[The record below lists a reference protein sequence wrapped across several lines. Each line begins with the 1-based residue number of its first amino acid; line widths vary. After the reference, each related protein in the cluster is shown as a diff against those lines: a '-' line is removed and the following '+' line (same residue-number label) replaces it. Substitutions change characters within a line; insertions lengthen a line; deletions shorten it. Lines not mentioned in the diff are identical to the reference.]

1 MNKLKYTEDELVDSL
16 IVDKEGYI
24 CGYVTNFRVEPN
36 TIMINAY
43 NYEKKNVENPDEE
56 ELIRRL
62 RKFLPQKSFFN
73 RQSNGDNFYD
83 WIREEMRLSQR
94 EPVELDHLIDYA
106 KSENIE
112 IPYLKKEVNVKIE
125 KTPFPWSYVD
135 KVAFTDLGKC
145 VLLNEPIEAKIRG
158 VEINKKLDYKST
170 DFLAGRTV
178 IDSDGK
184 IIGSAVKFLIG
195 SPPGLLIN
203 IERLVKSEYVDV

>member
-1 MNKLKYTEDELVDSL
+1 M
-16 IVDKEGYI
+16 
-24 CGYVTNFRVEPN
+24 
-36 TIMINAY
+36 
-43 NYEKKNVENPDEE
+43 
-56 ELIRRL
+56 
-62 RKFLPQKSFFN
+62 
-73 RQSNGDNFYD
+73 
-83 WIREEMRLSQR
+83 
-94 EPVELDHLIDYA
+94 
-106 KSENIE
+106 
-112 IPYLKKEVNVKIE
+112 
-125 KTPFPWSYVD
+125 SYVD

-203 IERLVKSEYVDV
+203 IERLVKSEYVDIEALKKTLIPTMFRDTDQLIKQVKKDMMLREVTEEDLPKWANKNKINVKVGIKNNPNTLPLVSSALPFSSQ